1 MEVQNQHFEH
11 KKKQD
16 KKTKLWGFF
25 VKKKKNNHD
34 IKRILK
40 FNVRTNFLHSYRCL
54 IFRHNIFQSV
64 NKTQGTLKL
73 RCGPTAKLVFL
84 SIFFE
89 TNTMPW
95 QVIKYIFPVKMFKLP
110 CKNQSLI
117 GQLNFACCIAAPRRE
132 FCMFCGYAYYQSK
145 ARPPN
150 GKIFSSQTM
159 MFLFS
164 KLIHQKV
171 KPYNFS
177 QVAQGIAMGDL
188 VITYF
193 MGDVSWHA
201 GPSIMLDIKL
211 PHWYSL
217 VSYYIVAY
225 SLVNLSKFQQNYNC
239 TTD

>member
-1 MEVQNQHFEH
+1 
-11 KKKQD
+11 
-16 KKTKLWGFF
+16 
-25 VKKKKNNHD
+25 
-34 IKRILK
+34 
-40 FNVRTNFLHSYRCL
+40 
-54 IFRHNIFQSV
+54 
-64 NKTQGTLKL
+64 
-73 RCGPTAKLVFL
+73 
-84 SIFFE
+84 
-89 TNTMPW
+89 MPW

-132 FCMFCGYAYYQSK
+132 FCRFCGYAYYQSK